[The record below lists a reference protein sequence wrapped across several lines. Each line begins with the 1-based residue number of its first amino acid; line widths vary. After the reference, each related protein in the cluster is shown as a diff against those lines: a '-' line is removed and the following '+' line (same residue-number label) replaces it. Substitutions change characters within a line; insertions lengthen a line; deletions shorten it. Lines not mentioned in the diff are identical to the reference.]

1 MKTVYRIAAQPRRR
15 AQNGTMRVGD
25 DHAIPPMGMTP
36 RRVDDPASP
45 LRVAPRS

>member
-1 MKTVYRIAAQPRRR
+1 
-15 AQNGTMRVGD
+15 MRVGD
-25 DHAIPPMGMTP
+25 DHAIPPMGMPP